1 MKIDAVIR
9 LLLMM
14 VALCQAPSMAA
25 AEAPHAA
32 VEHELLAWLSSIA
45 RLDDKSSD
53 AACGNPLTPVA
64 RFYRMVDYRP
74 VWVDANGLRSQGQI
88 LWTAIMASSSDGLRP
103 DDYLFPALSHP
114 WNDSVSFSE
123 AIRLSFLKR
132 YIQMDV
138 ALTSVMLN
146 FATDLWQGRIASETL
161 THMGFTSQ
169 QTQNR
174 DLPAEL
180 AAAVKED
187 RLTAFIEALRPRQKA
202 YRRLRSTLKQYEQIR
217 KSGGWPAIT
226 PGPSLRLG
234 DQGPRV
240 SALRSRL
247 ALSDDLTVDLPV
259 DGDRFDHGL
268 ETAVMRFQYRH
279 GLVSDGVVGR
289 KTLAALTVPVEERI
303 LQLQL
308 NMERWRWY
316 PDSFGKR
323 YLLVNV
329 PDYKLNVVEGDWTV
343 RRMRAIVG
351 KSRRQ
356 TPALSGRMTY
366 LEFNPY
372 WNIPRKI
379 ARRDILPRV
388 VNDPEYLT
396 RQGIRVFDSWD
407 HQAPELDPTGI
418 MWDNL
423 SARYFPY
430 RLRQDPSDVNALGRI
445 KFMFPNAQSVYIHD
459 TPGKALFSRQA
470 RHFSSGCVRVEA
482 PLELAQYLLDDQGWN
497 RARLE
502 TAMMSGRRQTVV
514 LNNPI
519 PVHLVYFTAWV
530 DTDGTVNFREDIYD
544 RDRKLLIALN
554 NRDTDLIVCGTDATR
569 NNLTA
574 VCPPLPTDPDA
585 LADASTRIAASSEPP
600 VEVAGNPVAGL

>member
-53 AACGNPLTPVA
+53 ASGGNPLTPVA
-64 RFYRMVDYRP
+64 RFYRMVDNRP

-138 ALTSVMLN
+138 SLTSVMLN

-379 ARRDILPRV
+379 ARRDILPKV

-459 TPGKALFSRQA
+459 TPGKALFSRQT

-482 PLELAQYLLDDQGWN
+482 PLDLAQYLLDDQGWN

-514 LNNPI
+514 LGDPI

-585 LADASTRIAASSEPP
+585 LADASTRIAASTEPP
-600 VEVAGNPVAGL
+600 IEVAGNPVTGL

>member
-53 AACGNPLTPVA
+53 ASGGNPLTPVA
-64 RFYRMVDYRP
+64 RFYRMVDNRP

-366 LEFNPY
+366 LEINPY

-502 TAMMSGRRQTVV
+502 TAMMSGRRQTVL
-514 LNNPI
+514 LNDPI

-585 LADASTRIAASSEPP
+585 LADASKRIAASSKPP

>member
-53 AACGNPLTPVA
+53 AAGGNPLTPVA
-64 RFYRMVDYRP
+64 QFYRMVDYRP

-217 KSGGWPAIT
+217 RSGGWPAIT

-247 ALSDDLTVDLPV
+247 ALSDDLTADLPV

-268 ETAVMRFQYRH
+268 ETSVMRFQYRH

-379 ARRDILPRV
+379 ARRDILPKV

-423 SARYFPY
+423 SAGYFPY

-482 PLELAQYLLDDQGWN
+482 PLDLAQYLLDDQGWN

-514 LNNPI
+514 LNDPI

-574 VCPPLPTDPDA
+574 VCPPLPTDPDT
-585 LADASTRIAASSEPP
+585 LADASTRIAASTEPP

>member
-9 LLLMM
+9 LLVMM
-14 VALCQAPSMAA
+14 VVFCQASTLAA
-25 AEAPHAA
+25 AEAPHTA
-32 VEHELLAWLSSIA
+32 VEDELLAWMAPIA
-45 RLDDKSSD
+45 HLDDETSV
-53 AACGNPLTPVA
+53 AAGGHPMTPVA

-74 VWVDANGLRSQGQI
+74 VWVDANGLKSQGHI
-88 LWTAIMASSSDGLRP
+88 LWAAIAACAGDGLRP
-103 DDYLFPALSHP
+103 DDYLFPALAQP
-114 WNDSVSFSE
+114 GNDSVSFSD
-123 AIRLSFLKR
+123 AIRLSELKR
-132 YIQMDV
+132 YVQMDV
-138 ALTSVMLN
+138 ALTGVMLDY
-146 FATDLWQGRIASETL
+146 ATHLWQGRLASEAL
-161 THMGFTSQ
+161 AHMGVTGQ
-169 QTQNR
+169 RMQAR

-187 RLTAFIEALRPRQKA
+187 RLTAFLKALRPKHRA
-202 YRRLRSTLKQYEQIR
+202 YARLSATLKQYEQIR
-217 KSGGWPAIT
+217 KSGGWPAIA
-226 PGPSLRLG
+226 PGPSLTLG
-234 DQGPRV
+234 DQGARV

-247 ALSDDLTVDLPV
+247 ALSGDLTADQPV
-259 DGDRFDHGL
+259 GDDRFDRNL

-279 GLVSDGVVGR
+279 GLVPDGVVGR
-289 KTLAALTVPVEERI
+289 KTLAALSVPVDQRI
-303 LQLQL
+303 DQLQL

-316 PDSFGKR
+316 PERFGKR
-323 YLLVNV
+323 YLLVNI
-329 PDYKLNVVEGDWTV
+329 PDYTLNVMEGEWAV

-379 ARRDILPRV
+379 ARKDILPKV
-388 VNDPEYLT
+388 VSDPDYLT

-407 HQAPELDPTGI
+407 RQAPELDPTDI
-418 MWDNL
+418 MWENL

-445 KFMFPNAQSVYIHD
+445 KFMFPNPQSVYIHD
-459 TPGKALFSRQA
+459 TPGKTLFNRQE
-470 RHFSSGCVRVEA
+470 RPFSSGCVRVES
-482 PLELAQYLLDDQGWN
+482 PLDLAQYLLTDQGWN

-502 TAMMSGRRQTVV
+502 AAMTNGRRQTVV
-514 LNNPI
+514 LDDPI

-530 DTDGTVNFREDIYD
+530 DPDGTVNFREDIYD

-554 NRDTDLIVCGTDATR
+554 HRDADMIVCSTDATR
-569 NNLTA
+569 THLMA

-585 LADASTRIAASSEPP
+585 VADASTRIAASTAPP
-600 VEVAGNPVAGL
+600 VEVAGNPVTGL